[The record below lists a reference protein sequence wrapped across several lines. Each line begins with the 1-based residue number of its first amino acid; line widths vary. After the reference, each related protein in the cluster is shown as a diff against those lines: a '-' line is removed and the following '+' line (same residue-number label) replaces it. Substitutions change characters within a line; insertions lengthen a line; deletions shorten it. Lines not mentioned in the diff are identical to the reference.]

1 MAEAFVMWVD
11 NDMLLEIDGL
21 QDSSDDSYL
30 NAATVTAT
38 IKDPDDTEITGQTLP
53 ISLSYVSGSNG
64 KYQGVFDTLLALTAG
79 DAGTIEVTAVE
90 GTLNAYWV
98 LTYMTRARRS

>member
-11 NDMLLEIDGL
+11 NDMLVEIDGL

-38 IKDPDDTEITGQTLP
+38 IKDPDGTEITGQSLP
-53 ISLSYVSGSNG
+53 ISLSYVSSSNG
-64 KYQGVFDTLLALTAG
+64 KYQGVFDTLLSLTVG
-79 DAGTIEVTAVE
+79 DTGTIEVTAVE
-90 GTLNAYWV
+90 GTLNAFWS
-98 LTYMTRARRS
+98 LTYTTRTRRS